1 MINQLKSRLAQL
13 EGRLRKISFKHKEVH
28 EECFP
33 DDGMV
38 HGVYHQ
44 VGHKEWESH
53 PLKQYLGKSSKVL
66 SKIRREM
73 LAILYYIKIME
84 TRQSTTSL
92 ISNTNDTINKYGYLF
107 DLYSEDDKI
116 NVSLL
121 YSKTKE
127 EIKRSNMTRL
137 ERMKTFPKEQNYS
150 MFTQEGNL
158 AVNRMMI
165 ELIET
170 LQGKSKVSEDDFK
183 TLLEKGV
190 NSVDASGHG
199 EVYDTA
205 VREVVLG
212 ILEKEV
218 EKSGYNWS
226 MALEI

>member
-1 MINQLKSRLAQL
+1 
-13 EGRLRKISFKHKEVH
+13 
-28 EECFP
+28 
-33 DDGMV
+33 
-38 HGVYHQ
+38 
-44 VGHKEWESH
+44 
-53 PLKQYLGKSSKVL
+53 
-66 SKIRREM
+66 
-73 LAILYYIKIME
+73 
-84 TRQSTTSL
+84 
-92 ISNTNDTINKYGYLF
+92 
-107 DLYSEDDKI
+107 
-116 NVSLL
+116 
-121 YSKTKE
+121 
-127 EIKRSNMTRL
+127 MTRL

-218 EKSGYNWS
+218 EKSGYSWS
-226 MALEI
+226 MVLEI